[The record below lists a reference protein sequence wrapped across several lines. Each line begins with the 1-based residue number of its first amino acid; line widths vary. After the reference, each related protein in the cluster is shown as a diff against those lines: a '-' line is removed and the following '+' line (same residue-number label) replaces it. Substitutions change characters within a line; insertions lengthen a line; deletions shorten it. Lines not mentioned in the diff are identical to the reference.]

1 MISNL
6 HSFRR
11 LAAISAGAAALVGAL
26 ALFGW
31 TQGAL
36 ALTSVVPGLAQM
48 KPNTSACVIALAI
61 AIGIQWAWPSSR
73 VAALAA
79 RAISLAVAAFAIL
92 TLVEYLVR
100 RDLGIDQLLVLDQS
114 SSGIPG
120 RMGSNTAV
128 ALALL
133 GIAAALEMSDNEV
146 VIIRA
151 HILALGAGVISLF
164 TLVGYAY
171 SATYL
176 YQIESTT
183 PMALNTAM
191 ALFALCAAL
200 FWSKPE
206 RGFMAWVHSA
216 DASGLMLRRLI
227 PAAVIVPVALGWV
240 RLAGQHAGLY
250 DTTFGVALLVLST
263 ITIFVIL
270 IVVNAR
276 SVKALE
282 GTRELAQ
289 AELQAA
295 FVSVERRVVER
306 TQELKDALVR
316 LADSERRYDL
326 ATEGSNTGVLDLDI
340 PADKL
345 HCSHRW
351 NEMLGRRGDEP
362 LTSGQF
368 TSLVHPDER
377 EGAMKALL
385 AHFKGVTQAFSID
398 VRMRHSDGTYRW
410 MLSRGRAIRDE
421 DGRAIRMIGSQTD
434 ITELKALQEAL
445 RDASIRD
452 GITGLYNRT
461 HFAERLTGATH
472 LAHRHSL
479 PLSFCMFDIDQFK
492 QINDTYGHQIGDLVI
507 KAVGA
512 AVTAEIRAEDVGA
525 RYGGDELCV
534 MFEGTTAIGAVQC
547 LERIK
552 SRVENTPFFANDG
565 RRFSVTLSFGV
576 GDLGDKSVPELIES
590 ADRALYEAK
599 SSGRSRIVVAQPAP
613 TPLRKQA

>member
-6 HSFRR
+6 DVFRR
-11 LAAISAGAAALVGAL
+11 LSAMSAGAAALVGAL

-36 ALTSVVPGLAQM
+36 WLTSVVPGLAQM
-48 KPNTSACVIALAI
+48 KPNASACVIAIAI
-61 AIGIQWAWPSSR
+61 ALGIGWAWPSSR
-73 VAALAA
+73 FAALAA
-79 RAISLAVAAFAIL
+79 RAVALTVAVFALL
-92 TLVEYLVR
+92 TLVEYLVGH
-100 RDLGIDQLLVLDQS
+100 DLGIDQLLVFDQS
-114 SSGIPG
+114 RSGIPG

-133 GIAAALEMSDNEV
+133 GIAAALEMSDNEL
-146 VIIRA
+146 VIVRA
-151 HILALGAGVISLF
+151 HMLTLGAGVISLF

-183 PMALNTAM
+183 PMALNTAI

-200 FWSKPE
+200 YWSKPE

-227 PAAVIVPVALGWV
+227 PAAVLVPVTLGWL

-263 ITIFVIL
+263 ISIFVVL

-306 TQELKDALVR
+306 TRELNDALTR

-340 PADKL
+340 PADRL
-345 HCSHRW
+345 HCSRRW

-362 LTSGQF
+362 LTTAQF

-377 EGAMKALL
+377 ESAMKALL
-385 AHFKGVTQAFSID
+385 AHFKGATPAFSTD
-398 VRMRHSDGTYRW
+398 VRMRHADGSYRW

-421 DGRAIRMIGSQTD
+421 RGRAVRMIGSQTD
-434 ITELKALQEAL
+434 ITEIKSLQEAL

-461 HFAERLTGATH
+461 HFAERLSGATH
-472 LAHRHSL
+472 LAHRHRL
-479 PLSFCMFDIDQFK
+479 PLSFCMFDIDKFK
-492 QINDTYGHQIGDLVI
+492 QVNDTYGHQIGDLVI

-512 AVTAEIRAEDVGA
+512 AITAEIRAEDIGA
-525 RYGGDELCV
+525 RYGGDEFCI
-534 MFEGTTAIGAVQC
+534 MFEGTTATGAVQC

-576 GDLGDKSVPELIES
+576 SDLGEKAVPELIES
-590 ADRALYEAK
+590 ADRALYTAK
-599 SSGRSRIVVAQPAP
+599 STGRSRIVVDRPA
-613 TPLRKQA
+613 TPIRKQA